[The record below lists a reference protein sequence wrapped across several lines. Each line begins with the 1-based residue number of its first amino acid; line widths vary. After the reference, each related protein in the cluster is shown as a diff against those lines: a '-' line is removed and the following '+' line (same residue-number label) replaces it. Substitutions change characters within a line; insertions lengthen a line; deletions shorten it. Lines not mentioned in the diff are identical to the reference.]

1 MLLITTSEISHIRN
15 KTLTSWCKVNKL
27 SLSKSKVKLL
37 SFRANSRFSTM
48 ISDIKLNKHLLTPE
62 KSVMY
67 LVIRISKNLSFNEEI
82 EFL

>member
-15 KTLTSWCKVNKL
+15 KKLTSWGKVNKL
-27 SLSKSKVKLL
+27 SLSKSKVKLF
-37 SFRANSRFSTM
+37 SFRANSKLSTM
-48 ISDIKLNKHLLTPE
+48 ISDINLNKHLLTPE

-67 LVIRISKNLSFNEEI
+67 LGIRISTNLSFNKEI